1 MVLGDF
7 NMPDMDWPN
16 DTVKHSCK
24 FKSLYDDFIDNL
36 THFNLEQMVKIP
48 TREQNILDLLL
59 TNHPSKVHETKSL
72 PSLSTSDHEI
82 VFHEINLPIGRPIQ
96 PKRKIKIYRKANWE
110 QFKTDLN
117 LYYNNTFK
125 HLDNSNPNILW
136 DSFKSEL
143 AKLSE
148 THIPTKMT
156 KPRVDL
162 PWLTNGI
169 KRIIHKRDKLYA
181 KIKKSKVN
189 PKLENMKKKFKTLKK
204 SVQTKIRKSY
214 WDYLESII
222 FTNDQDNYKNKKF
235 YTFVKHKKTDNSG
248 ISPLKADGITYTD
261 PVQKANIL
269 NNQFKSVFSKPK
281 PLKLKYLSEINMFKN
296 GKPPQ
301 NINQMPEIIISQ
313 DGVETL
319 LKGLNPNKA
328 SGPDELSPKLLKELH
343 HDIAPILTCIFNSSL
358 ESGIVPQDWR
368 SATVAPIY
376 KKGPKCKPCNYRP
389 ISLTCIASKL
399 IEHILVSNIMNRF
412 DENNILSPFQHGFRS
427 KHSCESQLI
436 GFTQEIFD
444 NLESGKQTDLIVMD
458 FSKAFDKVDHNLLTY
473 KLFKLGIDI
482 KSVSWITSFLKNRS
496 QTVAVEGY
504 KSLSVPVMSGVPQ
517 GSVLGPCLFLA
528 YINDLPDSLKS
539 RVRLFADDTIV
550 YLTINSK
557 SDPETLQNDLLT
569 LEKWEENWSME
580 FNADKCEVI
589 RISKKKNN
597 IIYPYKLHN
606 TELKTTNNAKY
617 LGVTLSNDFKF
628 STHIDNVSSKA
639 NNTLKFIKRNV
650 QTNNTKIKETAYN
663 TYVRPQLEY
672 CSSIWHPWQQA
683 QTYKIERVQRAA
695 ARYVLNNYDFTSSVT
710 EMLQFLNWQTLHQRR
725 INTSLILL
733 YKILNNLIAVD
744 HHHLIPIKNLNFH
757 VPFSRTLYHQ
767 NSFFPR
773 TIRSWN
779 SLPSHI
785 KASTSLEQFQAGLA
799 TVQF

>member
-1 MVLGDF
+1 
-7 NMPDMDWPN
+7 
-16 DTVKHSCK
+16 
-24 FKSLYDDFIDNL
+24 
-36 THFNLEQMVKIP
+36 
-48 TREQNILDLLL
+48 
-59 TNHPSKVHETKSL
+59 
-72 PSLSTSDHEI
+72 
-82 VFHEINLPIGRPIQ
+82 
-96 PKRKIKIYRKANWE
+96 
-110 QFKTDLN
+110 
-117 LYYNNTFK
+117 
-125 HLDNSNPNILW
+125 
-136 DSFKSEL
+136 
-143 AKLSE
+143 
-148 THIPTKMT
+148 
-156 KPRVDL
+156 
-162 PWLTNGI
+162 
-169 KRIIHKRDKLYA
+169 
-181 KIKKSKVN
+181 
-189 PKLENMKKKFKTLKK
+189 
-204 SVQTKIRKSY
+204 
-214 WDYLESII
+214 
-222 FTNDQDNYKNKKF
+222 
-235 YTFVKHKKTDNSG
+235 
-248 ISPLKADGITYTD
+248 
-261 PVQKANIL
+261 
-269 NNQFKSVFSKPK
+269 
-281 PLKLKYLSEINMFKN
+281 
-296 GKPPQ
+296 
-301 NINQMPEIIISQ
+301 
-313 DGVETL
+313 
-319 LKGLNPNKA
+319 
-328 SGPDELSPKLLKELH
+328 
-343 HDIAPILTCIFNSSL
+343 
-358 ESGIVPQDWR
+358 
-368 SATVAPIY
+368 
-376 KKGPKCKPCNYRP
+376 
-389 ISLTCIASKL
+389 
-399 IEHILVSNIMNRF
+399 
-412 DENNILSPFQHGFRS
+412 
-427 KHSCESQLI
+427 
-436 GFTQEIFD
+436 
-444 NLESGKQTDLIVMD
+444 
-458 FSKAFDKVDHNLLTY
+458 
-473 KLFKLGIDI
+473 
-482 KSVSWITSFLKNRS
+482 
-496 QTVAVEGY
+496 
-504 KSLSVPVMSGVPQ
+504 MSGVPQ

-672 CSSIWHPWQQA
+672 CSSIWHPWQQT

-733 YKILNNLIAVD
+733 YKISNNLIAVD